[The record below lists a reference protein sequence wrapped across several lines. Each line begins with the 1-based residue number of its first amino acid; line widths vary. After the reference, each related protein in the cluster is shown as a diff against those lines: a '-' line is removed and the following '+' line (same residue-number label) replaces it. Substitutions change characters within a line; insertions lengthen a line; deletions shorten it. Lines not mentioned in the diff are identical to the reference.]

1 MKELPCDDLFVLSR
15 NYRAIYDNYLA
26 KTEADELWEKT
37 KDFEKVDKF
46 CERIKLKQESALLL
60 KKSNIHKRFID
71 KKFNNFKTFDEI
83 TKSAK
88 QLAVDYAENIY
99 AHLAFGTNLVIE
111 GLGKVGTGKTHLACA
126 IAHYAIEHGVP
137 TKFINVVSMNIYRYR
152 FINY

>member
-60 KKSNIHKRFID
+60 KNQISISVLLTKNLIILKLLMKLLNQQSNQLWTMR
-71 KKFNNFKTFDEI
+71 KTFMHI
-83 TKSAK
+83 
-88 QLAVDYAENIY
+88 
-99 AHLAFGTNLVIE
+99 
-111 GLGKVGTGKTHLACA
+111 
-126 IAHYAIEHGVP
+126 
-137 TKFINVVSMNIYRYR
+137 
-152 FINY
+152 